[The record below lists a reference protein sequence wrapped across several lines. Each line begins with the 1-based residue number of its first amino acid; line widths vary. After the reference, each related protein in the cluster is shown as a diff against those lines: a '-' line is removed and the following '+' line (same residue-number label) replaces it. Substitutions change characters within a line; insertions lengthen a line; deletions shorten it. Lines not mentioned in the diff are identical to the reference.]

1 MMSSL
6 ILKGFLILSKL
17 ITETKLKA
25 DPVPNHDIYQVAT
38 KKSEF
43 MRKEDVG

>member
-1 MMSSL
+1 MSSL

-17 ITETKLKA
+17 ITETNLKA
-25 DPVPNHDIYQVAT
+25 DLMLNHDFCQVAS
-38 KKSEF
+38 KNSEF